1 MSSRN
6 TVETSEASSCIT
18 LYLIWNQVRSD
29 LEGRVK
35 IVVGMDMG
43 KRDGE
48 RVRGKLERTDSR
60 QRMRDGDEEREKEK
74 KEWGQG

>member
-48 RVRGKLERTDSR
+48 
-60 QRMRDGDEEREKEK
+60 
-74 KEWGQG
+74 